1 MVYGLGTLETTP
13 GTLFRDLHEGPNTW
27 LPLAGQG
34 LGPAQRGPKPPFL
47 SVSDRCYGGLGQL
60 LRSVTTRHVTIEV
73 LDVSGPPRNHLRTVV
88 PALHEGPNTWLPL
101 AGQGLGPAQRGP
113 EPPFWS
119 VSDRWFRMCH
129 DGTVL
134 RVVVGA
140 FPKSGSKNISLKRA
154 I

>member
-1 MVYGLGTLETTP
+1 VVYGLGTLETTP

-34 LGPAQRGPKPPFL
+34 LGPAQRGPKPPF
-47 SVSDRCYGGLGQL
+47 SDCFGQV

-73 LDVSGPPRNHLRTVV
+73 LDVSGTLRNHPETGF
-88 PALHEGPNTWLPL
+88 PGLHEGPNTWLPL

-119 VSDRWFRMCH
+119 VSDR
-129 DGTVL
+129 
-134 RVVVGA
+134 
-140 FPKSGSKNISLKRA
+140 
-154 I
+154 